1 MPKVFQLGFVEFP
14 SADVLRER
22 AYYVDVLGARLTE
35 SSDDGT
41 AFLSLGA
48 DHHNIA
54 LRPARAEPLP
64 TIGYR
69 LNKDVSLDQAEKF
82 LEEAGVGAEIRS
94 DARPGIAK
102 LVHVAQGPGGYPLEF
117 FNEMTTPAPGFGS
130 NGVVPLRLGH
140 IALVSPDAERMVK
153 FYSGVLG
160 FHTTDWFEGRATFM
174 TCNRDHHVLNIVNAP
189 AQKLHHIAFELRN
202 STHQFE
208 AADFL
213 ARVGV
218 PVVWGPSRH
227 TAGHNLASYHYSPD
241 KVLVELYA
249 DMDVYLPDA
258 GYCEPRPWHEELPLR
273 PRVWRS
279 GDYSRWATQFE
290 FDFRKA

>member
-14 SADVLRER
+14 SADVPKEVD
-22 AYYVDVLGARLTE
+22 YYVGVLGARPTDTGE
-35 SSDDGT
+35 DGT
-41 AFLSLGA
+41 AYLSLGT

-54 LRPARAEPLP
+54 LRPAHAPKLP

-69 LNKDVSLDQAEKF
+69 LNKDVPVDRALKLMSD
-82 LEEAGVGAEIRS
+82 AGLAADLRS
-94 DARPGIAK
+94 DSRPGIST
-102 LVHVAQGPGGYPLEF
+102 LVHVAEGPGGYPLEF
-117 FNEMTTPAPGFGS
+117 FSDMTTPAPGFGT

-140 IALVSPDAERMVK
+140 IALVSPDAKKMVK
-153 FYSGVLG
+153 FYSEVLG
-160 FHTTDWFEGRATFM
+160 FYTTDWFEGRATFM
-174 TCNRDHHVLNIVNAP
+174 TCNRDHHVLNIVDAP

-202 STHQFE
+202 ATHQFE

-227 TAGHNLASYHYSPD
+227 TAGHNLASYHYSPG
-241 KVLVELYA
+241 KTLVELYA

-279 GDYSRWATQFE
+279 GDFSRWATQFE
-290 FDFRKA
+290 FDFRNA

>member
-1 MPKVFQLGFVEFP
+1 MPKVFQLGFVEF
-14 SADVLRER
+14 SSGDVAKER
-22 AYYVDVLGARLTE
+22 AYYTEVLGARLTE
-35 SSDDGT
+35 TADDGT
-41 AFLSLGA
+41 VYLSLGT

-54 LRPARAEPLP
+54 LRPARTLQLP

-69 LNKDVSLDQAEKF
+69 LNRDVSLADATKLLQSFGLK
-82 LEEAGVGAEIRS
+82 AEIRS

-102 LVHVAQGPGGYPLEF
+102 LVQSAEGPGGYPVELF
-117 FNEMTTPAPGFGS
+117 SDMTTPAPGFAK
-130 NGVVPLRLGH
+130 NGIVPLRLGH
-140 IALVSPDAERMVK
+140 IALISPDAERMIK
-153 FYSGVLG
+153 FYSDILG
-160 FHTTDWFEGRATFM
+160 FYTTDWFEGRATFM

-208 AADFL
+208 AADYL

-241 KVLVELYA
+241 KVLIELYA

-279 GDYSRWATQFE
+279 GDFSRWATQFE
-290 FDFRKA
+290 FDFRTA

>member
-14 SADVLRER
+14 SSDVGKEC
-22 AYYVDVLGARLTE
+22 AYYTDVLGARLSETAG
-35 SSDDGT
+35 DGT
-41 AFLSLGA
+41 AYLSLGT

-54 LRPARAEPLP
+54 LRPVRSEQLP

-69 LNKDVSLDQAEKF
+69 LTQNVPLADASKLLQAF
-82 LEEAGVGAEIRS
+82 GLNAEIRS
-94 DARPGIAK
+94 DARHGIDR
-102 LVHVAQGPGGYPLEF
+102 LVQVAQGPGGYPLEF
-117 FNEMTTPAPGFGS
+117 FGEMTTPAPGFGKT
-130 NGVVPLRLGH
+130 GIVPLRLGH
-140 IALVSPDAERMVK
+140 IALISPEAERMIK
-153 FYSGVLG
+153 FYSEVLG
-160 FHTTDWFEGRATFM
+160 FYTTDWFEGRATFM

-189 AQKLHHIAFELRN
+189 ARKLHHIAFELRN
-202 STHQFE
+202 SAHQFE
-208 AADFL
+208 AADYL

-227 TAGHNLASYHYSPD
+227 TAGHNLASYHYSPNN
-241 KVLVELYA
+241 VLIELYA
-249 DMDVYLPDA
+249 DMDIYLPDV

-279 GDYSRWATQFE
+279 GDFSHWATQFE